1 MTKMERTN
9 NKPQW
14 DAKRLVQEYFKMASL
29 IKSNQGKPFDDLTWS
44 NQIRFKRIASALR
57 AFIGLKETEENPVD
71 LLTSIFD
78 GWQYDRLFKLSVL
91 MEEDYVKLMALAKE
105 AMKDDHRYESL
116 TRMDD
121 SLRKSPSR
129 IEWEKYRGR
138 RYMLHVLQD
147 YREKAEKLI
156 SHFGGMME
164 GTVGAYLCVLAVKGA
179 CIEPLK
185 HSNEK
190 IDDMIVLLLGD
201 KFKQSFSEE
210 ELKDSHGYPKETDD
224 ELEEWDCDNM

>member
-1 MTKMERTN
+1 MERTT

-44 NQIRFKRIASALR
+44 NQIRIKRIASALR

-121 SLRKSPSR
+121 SLRKSPSH
-129 IEWEKYRGR
+129 IEREKYRDR

-164 GTVGAYLCVLAVKGA
+164 GTVGAYLCVLAVKGT

-210 ELKDSHGYPKETDD
+210 ELKDSHSYPKETDD

>member
-1 MTKMERTN
+1 MERTN
-9 NKPQW
+9 NQPQW

-44 NQIRFKRIASALR
+44 NQIRIKRIASALR

-129 IEWEKYRGR
+129 IEREKYRDR

-164 GTVGAYLCVLAVKGA
+164 GTVGAYLCVLAVKGS

-210 ELKDSHGYPKETDD
+210 ELKADHNYPKETDD

>member
-1 MTKMERTN
+1 MTKMERTT

-14 DAKRLVQEYFKMASL
+14 DGKRLVQEYFKMASL
-29 IKSNQGKPFDDLTWS
+29 IKSNQGKPFDNLTWS
-44 NQIRFKRIASALR
+44 NQIRIKRIASALR

-129 IEWEKYRGR
+129 IEWEKYRDR

-210 ELKDSHGYPKETDD
+210 ELKGNHCYPKETDD